1 MLDLLA
7 QKEFSQEFAS
17 MIEEQVM
24 KKYGDILYQEHPVSA
39 NHLPMSVDNR
49 AAQFSPFAALTGHDS
64 AITEAARLT
73 EAEEELSESDA
84 EVLNRKLAY
93 LQSLDEKPTISVTYF
108 VPDDKKEGGSYH
120 TATGIVKSV
129 EPDKGVLQFEDGT
142 GIPVIR
148 IKDID
153 GECFLTE

>member
-1 MLDLLA
+1 MKHPYDDIIDLPHHVSERHP
-7 QKEFSQEFAS
+7 QMS
-17 MIEEQVM
+17 M
-24 KKYGDILYQEHPVSA
+24 Y
-39 NHLPMSVDNR
+39 NR
-49 AAQFSPFAALTGHDS
+49 AAQFAPFAALTGHNA

-73 EAEEELSESDA
+73 EAEQELSESDA

-93 LQSLDEKPTISVTYF
+93 LQSLAEKPTISVTYF

>member
-1 MLDLLA
+1 MNHPYDDIINLPHHVSERHP
-7 QKEFSQEFAS
+7 QMS
-17 MIEEQVM
+17 M
-24 KKYGDILYQEHPVSA
+24 Y
-39 NHLPMSVDNR
+39 NR
-49 AAQFSPFAALTGHDS
+49 AAQFAPFAALTGHDS

-84 EVLNRKLAY
+84 LAY

>member
-1 MLDLLA
+1 MNDL
-7 QKEFSQEFAS
+7 
-17 MIEEQVM
+17 
-24 KKYGDILYQEHPVSA
+24 YDDII
-39 NHLPMSVDNR
+39 HLPHHVSERHPQMSMYNR
-49 AAQFSPFAALTGHDS
+49 AAQFAPFAALTGHTA

-73 EAEEELSESDA
+73 EAEPELSESDA

>member
-1 MLDLLA
+1 MKHPYDDIIDLPHHVSERHP
-7 QKEFSQEFAS
+7 QMS
-17 MIEEQVM
+17 M
-24 KKYGDILYQEHPVSA
+24 Y
-39 NHLPMSVDNR
+39 NR
-49 AAQFSPFAALTGHDS
+49 AAQFAPFAALTGHNA

-73 EAEEELSESDA
+73 ETEQELSESDA

>member
-1 MLDLLA
+1 MKHPYDDIIDLPHHVSERHP
-7 QKEFSQEFAS
+7 QMS
-17 MIEEQVM
+17 M
-24 KKYGDILYQEHPVSA
+24 Y
-39 NHLPMSVDNR
+39 NR
-49 AAQFSPFAALTGHDS
+49 AAQFAPFAALTGHNA

-84 EVLNRKLAY
+84 EVLNSKLAY

>member
-1 MLDLLA
+1 MNHPYDDIINLPHHVSERHP
-7 QKEFSQEFAS
+7 QMS
-17 MIEEQVM
+17 M
-24 KKYGDILYQEHPVSA
+24 Y
-39 NHLPMSVDNR
+39 NR
-49 AAQFSPFAALTGHDS
+49 AAQFAPFAALTGHNA

>member
-1 MLDLLA
+1 MNDL
-7 QKEFSQEFAS
+7 
-17 MIEEQVM
+17 
-24 KKYGDILYQEHPVSA
+24 YDDII
-39 NHLPMSVDNR
+39 HLPHHVSERHPQMSMYNR
-49 AAQFSPFAALTGHDS
+49 AAQFAPFAALTGHNA

-73 EAEEELSESDA
+73 EAEQELSESDA

-153 GECFLTE
+153 GECFFDRIENVLSN

>member
-1 MLDLLA
+1 MNDL
-7 QKEFSQEFAS
+7 
-17 MIEEQVM
+17 
-24 KKYGDILYQEHPVSA
+24 YDDII
-39 NHLPMSVDNR
+39 HLPHHVSERHPQMSMYNR
-49 AAQFSPFAALTGHDS
+49 AAQFAPFAALTGHNA

-73 EAEEELSESDA
+73 EAEQELSESDA

-93 LQSLDEKPTISVTYF
+93 LQSLDEKLTISVTYF

>member
-1 MLDLLA
+1 MKHPYDDIIDLPHHVSERHP
-7 QKEFSQEFAS
+7 QMS
-17 MIEEQVM
+17 M
-24 KKYGDILYQEHPVSA
+24 Y
-39 NHLPMSVDNR
+39 NR
-49 AAQFSPFAALTGHDS
+49 AAQFAPFAALTGHIA

-73 EAEEELSESDA
+73 EAEQELSESDA

>member
-1 MLDLLA
+1 MNHPYDDIINLPHHVSERHP
-7 QKEFSQEFAS
+7 QMS
-17 MIEEQVM
+17 M
-24 KKYGDILYQEHPVSA
+24 Y
-39 NHLPMSVDNR
+39 NR
-49 AAQFSPFAALTGHDS
+49 AAQFAPFAALTGRDS

>member
-1 MLDLLA
+1 MKHPYDDIINLPHHVSERHP
-7 QKEFSQEFAS
+7 QMS
-17 MIEEQVM
+17 M
-24 KKYGDILYQEHPVSA
+24 Y
-39 NHLPMSVDNR
+39 NR
-49 AAQFSPFAALTGHDS
+49 AAQFAPFAALTGHNA
-64 AITEAARLT
+64 AITEVARLT
-73 EAEEELSESDA
+73 EAEQELSESDA

>member
-1 MLDLLA
+1 MKHPYDDIIDLPHHVSERHP
-7 QKEFSQEFAS
+7 QMS
-17 MIEEQVM
+17 M
-24 KKYGDILYQEHPVSA
+24 Y
-39 NHLPMSVDNR
+39 NR
-49 AAQFSPFAALTGHDS
+49 AAQFAPFAALTGHDA

-73 EAEEELSESDA
+73 DAELELSESDA

-108 VPDDKKEGGSYH
+108 VPDDRKKGGSYH
-120 TATGIVKSV
+120 TTSGIIKRIESD
-129 EPDKGVLQFEDGT
+129 EGVLQFEDGT

>member
-1 MLDLLA
+1 MNDL
-7 QKEFSQEFAS
+7 
-17 MIEEQVM
+17 
-24 KKYGDILYQEHPVSA
+24 YDDII
-39 NHLPMSVDNR
+39 HLPHHVTERHPQMSMYNR
-49 AAQFSPFAALTGHDS
+49 AAQFAPFAALTGHDS

-73 EAEEELSESDA
+73 EAEQELSESDA

>member
-1 MLDLLA
+1 MKHPYDDIIDLPHHVSERHP
-7 QKEFSQEFAS
+7 QMS
-17 MIEEQVM
+17 M
-24 KKYGDILYQEHPVSA
+24 Y
-39 NHLPMSVDNR
+39 NR
-49 AAQFSPFAALTGHDS
+49 AAQFAPFAALTGHNA

-84 EVLNRKLAY
+84 EVLNRK

>member
-1 MLDLLA
+1 MKHPYDDIIDMPHHVSERHP
-7 QKEFSQEFAS
+7 QMS
-17 MIEEQVM
+17 M
-24 KKYGDILYQEHPVSA
+24 Y
-39 NHLPMSVDNR
+39 NR
-49 AAQFSPFAALTGHDS
+49 AAQFAPFAALTGHDA

-73 EAEEELSESDA
+73 DAELELSESDA

>member
-1 MLDLLA
+1 MNDL
-7 QKEFSQEFAS
+7 
-17 MIEEQVM
+17 
-24 KKYGDILYQEHPVSA
+24 YDDII
-39 NHLPMSVDNR
+39 HLPNHVSERHPQMSMYNR
-49 AAQFSPFAALTGHDS
+49 AAQFAPFAALTGHNA

-73 EAEEELSESDA
+73 EAEQELSESDA

>member
-1 MLDLLA
+1 MKHPYDDIIDLPHHVSERHP
-7 QKEFSQEFAS
+7 QMS
-17 MIEEQVM
+17 M
-24 KKYGDILYQEHPVSA
+24 Y
-39 NHLPMSVDNR
+39 NR
-49 AAQFSPFAALTGHDS
+49 AAQFAPFAALTGHNA

-73 EAEEELSESDA
+73 EAEQELSESDA

-93 LQSLDEKPTISVTYF
+93 LHSLDEKPTISVTYF

>member
-1 MLDLLA
+1 MKHPYDDIIDLPHHVSERHP
-7 QKEFSQEFAS
+7 QMS
-17 MIEEQVM
+17 M
-24 KKYGDILYQEHPVSA
+24 Y
-39 NHLPMSVDNR
+39 NR
-49 AAQFSPFAALTGHDS
+49 AAQFAPFAALTGHNA

-73 EAEEELSESDA
+73 EAEQELSESDA

-129 EPDKGVLQFEDGT
+129 EQDKGVLQFEDGT

>member
-1 MLDLLA
+1 MNHPYDDIINLPHHVSERHP
-7 QKEFSQEFAS
+7 QMS
-17 MIEEQVM
+17 M
-24 KKYGDILYQEHPVSA
+24 Y
-39 NHLPMSVDNR
+39 NR
-49 AAQFSPFAALTGHDS
+49 AASLLPLPALTGHDS
-64 AITEAARLT
+64 ALTEAARRRRRK
-73 EAEEELSESDA
+73 EELSESDA

>member
-1 MLDLLA
+1 MKHPYDDIFNLPHHVSERHP
-7 QKEFSQEFAS
+7 QMS
-17 MIEEQVM
+17 M
-24 KKYGDILYQEHPVSA
+24 Y
-39 NHLPMSVDNR
+39 NR
-49 AAQFSPFAALTGHDS
+49 AAQFAPFAALTGHNA

>member
-1 MLDLLA
+1 MKHPYDDIINLPHHVSERHP
-7 QKEFSQEFAS
+7 QMS
-17 MIEEQVM
+17 M
-24 KKYGDILYQEHPVSA
+24 Y
-39 NHLPMSVDNR
+39 NR
-49 AAQFSPFAALTGHDS
+49 AAQFAPFAALTGHNA

-73 EAEEELSESDA
+73 EAEQELSESDA

-153 GECFLTE
+153 GECFLSE

>member
-1 MLDLLA
+1 MNHPYDDIINLPHHVSERHP
-7 QKEFSQEFAS
+7 QMS
-17 MIEEQVM
+17 M
-24 KKYGDILYQEHPVSA
+24 Y
-39 NHLPMSVDNR
+39 NR
-49 AAQFSPFAALTGHDS
+49 AAQFAALTGHDS

-129 EPDKGVLQFEDGT
+129 DHDKRVLHKKKST
-142 GIPVIR
+142 GIPLIR

>member
-1 MLDLLA
+1 MNDL
-7 QKEFSQEFAS
+7 
-17 MIEEQVM
+17 
-24 KKYGDILYQEHPVSA
+24 YDDII
-39 NHLPMSVDNR
+39 HLPHHVSERHPQMSMYNR
-49 AAQFSPFAALTGHDS
+49 AAQFAPFAALTGHNA

-73 EAEEELSESDA
+73 EAEQELSESDA
-84 EVLNRKLAY
+84 EVLNRKLTY

-129 EPDKGVLQFEDGT
+129 EPDKGFLQFEDGT

>member
-1 MLDLLA
+1 MNHPYDDIINLPHHVSERHP
-7 QKEFSQEFAS
+7 QMS
-17 MIEEQVM
+17 M
-24 KKYGDILYQEHPVSA
+24 Y
-39 NHLPMSVDNR
+39 NR
-49 AAQFSPFAALTGHDS
+49 AAQFAPFAALTGHNA

-73 EAEEELSESDA
+73 EAEQELSESDA

>member
-1 MLDLLA
+1 MNHPYDDIINLPHHVSERHP
-7 QKEFSQEFAS
+7 QMS
-17 MIEEQVM
+17 M
-24 KKYGDILYQEHPVSA
+24 Y
-39 NHLPMSVDNR
+39 NR
-49 AAQFSPFAALTGHDS
+49 AAQFAPFAALTGHDS
-64 AITEAARLT
+64 AITETARLT

>member
-1 MLDLLA
+1 MKHPYDDIIDLPHHVSERHP
-7 QKEFSQEFAS
+7 QMS
-17 MIEEQVM
+17 M
-24 KKYGDILYQEHPVSA
+24 Y
-39 NHLPMSVDNR
+39 NR
-49 AAQFSPFAALTGHDS
+49 AAQFAPFAALTGHDA

-73 EAEEELSESDA
+73 DAELELSESDA

-142 GIPVIR
+142 GVPVIR